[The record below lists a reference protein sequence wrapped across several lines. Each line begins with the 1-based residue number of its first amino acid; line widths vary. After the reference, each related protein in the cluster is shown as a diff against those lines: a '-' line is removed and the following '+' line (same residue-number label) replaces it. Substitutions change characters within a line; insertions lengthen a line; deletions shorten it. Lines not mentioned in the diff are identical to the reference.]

1 MLDQLSDPRTWLLV
15 LVISIVGVISKSIYY
30 FIGREGKDKALEKT
44 DKISPERWDELAER
58 YEKGG
63 SKTLIF
69 GSIPVV
75 GPVLAAIA
83 GAFHT
88 NFLLL
93 VFWVMLSGIIRNW
106 ILVLVFNATLSLL
119 PFTS

>member
-15 LVISIVGVISKSIYY
+15 IVISIVGVISKSIYF
-30 FIGREGKDKALEKT
+30 FIGRGGKDKALEKT
-44 DKISPERWDELAER
+44 DKISPERWDELEER
-58 YEKGG
+58 YKRSG
-63 SKTLIF
+63 SKALIF

-88 NFLLL
+88 HFLLL

-106 ILVLVFNATLSLL
+106 ILVLVFNATFSLL